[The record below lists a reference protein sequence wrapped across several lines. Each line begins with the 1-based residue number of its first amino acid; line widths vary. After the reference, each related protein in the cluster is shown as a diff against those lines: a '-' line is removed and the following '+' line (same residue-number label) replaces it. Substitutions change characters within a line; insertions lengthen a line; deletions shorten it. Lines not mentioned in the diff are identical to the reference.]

1 MANQAAANI
10 QQNGLAALGT
20 PTAVERVLDNG
31 AAPIAPTAP
40 GGTLPTQVPVV
51 GAQPTVGAWPAA
63 DGGVSTT
70 QHQPAMPNNYAARPA
85 SIEAQMQAQQEQAD
99 PQAIGNAINE
109 RRLEQIMADSS
120 QRTQDLLTQVQ
131 AQNATM
137 NQHLEQTATHQQQ
150 QAELAR
156 QQLEIDRANQAALQQ
171 QNTVSH
177 EQAYALTPEEQAA
190 FGESMPVIDKRAQM
204 HANQI
209 IDQRL
214 ANQPEDPRVAA
225 LQAQVDELNGKI
237 GEFDTYKVETF
248 NADVENA
255 ATRVG
260 LNAHTLQSNPEWVR
274 MMAETQQTVP
284 GTVVG
289 QPTTYG
295 QMVQQALDAK
305 TAFGAGQLQS
315 VFQEFANRTQGQLN
329 PGNTGAAIPT
339 GAGQTRPSAE
349 VQAPNQNM
357 QAIESEVH
365 ELAAREASLRDA
377 YRRGRKIDGVQVTT
391 ESFMTEM
398 NAIDRRRGEIT
409 QKLQ

>member
-1 MANQAAANI
+1 MAQQAAANI

-31 AAPIAPTAP
+31 ATAPVAP
-40 GGTLPTQVPVV
+40 GGALPSQVPVV
-51 GAQPTVGAWPAA
+51 GAQPPAAWPTA
-63 DGGVSTT
+63 DGGVPTT
-70 QHQPAMPNNYAARPA
+70 QHQPAMPQNYAPRPA
-85 SIEAQMQAQQEQAD
+85 SIEAQMQEQQNQAD

-109 RRLEQIMADSS
+109 RRLEQIMQDSS

-156 QQLEIDRANQAALQQ
+156 QQLEIERANQAALQQ
-171 QNTVSH
+171 QNQIPL
-177 EQAYALTPEEQAA
+177 EQQHALTAEEQAA
-190 FGESMPVIDKRAQM
+190 FGESLPVIDKRAQL
-204 HANQI
+204 HAQQAVQNAMGS
-209 IDQRL
+209 L
-214 ANQPEDPRVAA
+214 PEDPRVAA

-305 TAFGAGQLQS
+305 TAFGAGQLNA

-329 PGNTGAAIPT
+329 PANTGAAIPT

-357 QAIESEVH
+357 QAIETEVH
-365 ELAAREASLRDA
+365 ELQARETSLRDA
-377 YRRGRKIDGVQVTT
+377 HRRGRKIDGTPVTT
-391 ESFMTEM
+391 ESFMLEM
-398 NAIDRRRGEIT
+398 NAIDKRRGEI
-409 QKLQ
+409 QQLLQ